1 MAHKPLRKANPAKH
15 VPCARQLSAGV
26 VEPHN
31 SMCEANG
38 VLQSIPNRHCIGT
51 ADFEQAYR
59 YHCASNLSTTL
70 QIFDTMPH
78 HQPDPTDMIYFAE
91 VVERGGFAAAGR
103 FLDIPRS
110 RLSRR
115 ISGLEDQMGVRLL
128 QRTTRSLSL
137 TSAGDDFLRHCI
149 AVRDAVRDASAAV
162 ADVQTAPKGLVRVSC
177 PVTLAQ
183 SALGD
188 LMPDFLLRYPD
199 VQLELQV
206 SNRAVNVVDEG
217 FDVALRIRQSID
229 DSASC
234 VVKKLDVSRIYMVA
248 SPSLLRRHGEPCS
261 MAELAALPSLAM
273 DASSNG
279 KASLNLHS
287 PSGDKETLHY
297 SPRYIANDLMTLR
310 FAALAGSGWCWLPDY
325 MCTNDLDNGRL
336 TRLLPDWQTPQ
347 AVVHA
352 VFPTRRG
359 MSPAVRSFLDYL
371 GEYLPGHSASVNLVE
386 VETKTSIKAAK
397 AAKVVKAAKAETTA
411 AKAPAAAADKTG
423 TRGSKK
429 TPH

>member
-1 MAHKPLRKANPAKH
+1 
-15 VPCARQLSAGV
+15 
-26 VEPHN
+26 
-31 SMCEANG
+31 
-38 VLQSIPNRHCIGT
+38 
-51 ADFEQAYR
+51 
-59 YHCASNLSTTL
+59 
-70 QIFDTMPH
+70 MPH

-115 ISGLEDQMGVRLL
+115 ISGLEEQMGVRLL

-137 TSAGDDFLRHCI
+137 TSAGEDFLRHCI

-206 SNRAVNVVDEG
+206 SNRPVNVVEEG
-217 FDVALRIRQSID
+217 IDVALRIRQSID

-234 VVKKLDVSRIYMVA
+234 VVKKLDISRIYLVA
-248 SPSLLRRHGEPCS
+248 SPSLLRRHGKPCS
-261 MAELAALPSLAM
+261 MADLANLPSLAM
-273 DASSNG
+273 DVGPHG

-287 PSGDKETLHY
+287 PSGDKEVLHY

-336 TRLLPDWQTPQ
+336 TRLLPEWQTPQ
-347 AVVHA
+347 AIVHA

-386 VETKTSIKAAK
+386 VETKTSP
-397 AAKVVKAAKAETTA
+397 KVAP
-411 AKAPAAAADKTG
+411 APAAKTATHKAPTRAGKKAA
-423 TRGSKK
+423 
-429 TPH
+429 P